1 MKTHSSEKT
10 KKTSNV
16 EKRLI
21 AARRLLLPDCN
32 PDDLLCSLVS
42 NLPQLASLERF
53 TLSSSVLL
61 FTWLQ
66 KESGKL
72 GFFCEADINMF
83 PKHLKWPFDCFSFYD
98 SFLFNFYSKFSF
110 HFFPVPQSDIWDN

>member
-1 MKTHSSEKT
+1 MKTHTSEET
-10 KKTSNV
+10 KKVSNV

-42 NLPQLASLERF
+42 NLPQLASLELF
-53 TLSSSVLL
+53 TLGFSDLL

-66 KESGKL
+66 KESRVSNT
-72 GFFCEADINMF
+72 INNQQQIDAIYF
-83 PKHLKWPFDCFSFYD
+83 
-98 SFLFNFYSKFSF
+98 
-110 HFFPVPQSDIWDN
+110 

>member
-1 MKTHSSEKT
+1 MKTHTSEKT
-10 KKTSNV
+10 KKANNV

-42 NLPQLASLERF
+42 NLPQLASLELF
-53 TLSSSVLL
+53 TLRFSDLL

-66 KESGKL
+66 KESGKF
-72 GFFCEADINMF
+72 GF
-83 PKHLKWPFDCFSFYD
+83 LQSR
-98 SFLFNFYSKFSF
+98 SK
-110 HFFPVPQSDIWDN
+110 

>member
-10 KKTSNV
+10 KKASNV

-42 NLPQLASLERF
+42 NLPQLASLELF
-53 TLSSSVLL
+53 TLGFSDLL

-72 GFFCEADINMF
+72 FFFCKADINMF
-83 PKHLKWPFDCFSFYD
+83 PKHLK
-98 SFLFNFYSKFSF
+98 
-110 HFFPVPQSDIWDN
+110 